1 MPGMNIY
8 QVLLAFTSIYYIQ
21 ALPLHVSN
29 DLELHESSA
38 AFTGSIF
45 TVKPVKSTGSS
56 PKPKPVTLPV
66 KKDCDNE
73 WTKCVYET
81 FDMRHCSNEKR
92 KCLGKGEV
100 QEWLQLADR
109 EEAEKPAEEE
119 DEEAPEGEDDEAPEE
134 EDDEGFEEIQEQLDN
149 PNETG
154 EGSIHPPYHTSPCEF
169 LFFVRLFGV
178 SDL

>member
-1 MPGMNIY
+1 MGITVTSSQCLSPSNKLFRDMPGMNIY
-8 QVLLAFTSIYYIQ
+8 QILLAFTLIYYIQ

-66 KKDCDNE
+66 KKDCDKE

-92 KCLGKGEV
+92 KCLGEGEEAQV

-134 EDDEGFEEIQEQLDN
+134 IQEQLDN

-154 EGSIHPPYHTSPCEF
+154 EGWK
-169 LFFVRLFGV
+169 FVTEQ
-178 SDL
+178 

>member
-1 MPGMNIY
+1 MGITVTSSQCLSPSNKLFRDMPGMNIY
-8 QVLLAFTSIYYIQ
+8 QILLAFTLIYYIQ

-66 KKDCDNE
+66 KRDCDKE

-92 KCLGKGEV
+92 KCLGKGEEAQV

-134 EDDEGFEEIQEQLDN
+134 IQEQLDN

-154 EGSIHPPYHTSPCEF
+154 EGWK
-169 LFFVRLFGV
+169 FVTEQ
-178 SDL
+178 

>member
-1 MPGMNIY
+1 MGITVTSSQCLSPSNKLFRDMPGMNIY
-8 QVLLAFTSIYYIQ
+8 QVLLAFTLIYYIQ

-45 TVKPVKSTGSS
+45 TAKPVKSKGPAVIKQT
-56 PKPKPVTLPV
+56 PKPVTLPV
-66 KKDCDNE
+66 KKDCDKE

-81 FDMRHCSNEKR
+81 FNMRHCSNEKR
-92 KCLGKGEV
+92 KCLGKGEEAQV

-119 DEEAPEGEDDEAPEE
+119 DEEAPE
-134 EDDEGFEEIQEQLDN
+134 EIQEQLDN

-154 EGSIHPPYHTSPCEF
+154 EGWK
-169 LFFVRLFGV
+169 FVTEQ
-178 SDL
+178 